1 MLFSKNKIVKAKFE
15 LQSQITNKI
24 VNKIIKYENCELPE
38 LSWSIKCHDILL
50 KYLLKTG
57 IVILRQK

>member
-1 MLFSKNKIVKAKFE
+1 MDFIGRKECFFRKIKLKTKFE

-38 LSWSIKCHDILL
+38 LVGQLSAMIFC
-50 KYLLKTG
+50 
-57 IVILRQK
+57 